1 MEIQKQSSKFIN
13 PLDLIDSAI
22 DVMEGSAPVP
32 ASIMSRDH
40 ALEELLEIMT
50 DLVAVRALEPA
61 PASFAI
67 AGNRLVQSTLSFA
80 APAVAFRSGSSV
92 VHSDVVPLEM
102 DFIVVELEA
111 RDSGFRLTLEQGQK
125 KEASIPISLY
135 RSGNLMES
143 LLIKGRIHRDL
154 DSLGPGAYSLVSGET
169 RLLNFN
175 ILDENKDNHPGR
187 SYNSKN

>member
-22 DVMEGSAPVP
+22 DVMEGSRPIP

-67 AGNRLVQSTLSFA
+67 AGNRLVQSTLSFT

-111 RDSGFRLTLEQGQK
+111 RETGFRLTLEQGQK
-125 KEASIPISLY
+125 KGASIPISLY
-135 RSGNLMES
+135 RGGNLMES

-154 DSLGPGAYSLVSGET
+154 DSLSPGAYSLVSGET
-169 RLLNFN
+169 RLLSFS
-175 ILDENKDNHPGR
+175 ILDENENNHPGR
-187 SYNSKN
+187 SYNSQN